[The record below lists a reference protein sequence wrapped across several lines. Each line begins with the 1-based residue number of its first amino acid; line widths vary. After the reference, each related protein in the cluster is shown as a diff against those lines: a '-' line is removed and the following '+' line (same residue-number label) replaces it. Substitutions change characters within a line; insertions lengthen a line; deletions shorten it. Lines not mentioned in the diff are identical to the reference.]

1 MTQEGKARMF
11 AAMHTNTFVLP
22 NAWDAASARIFQEEE
37 FAAIGTT
44 SAGIAFSHG
53 YPDGQCI
60 SSREMLEAVN
70 HIASAVDVPVSADIE
85 AGYGDPLGTAQ
96 RVWEAGAIGIN
107 LEDTVGEGEVE
118 QIPLEQ
124 QAEVI
129 RRIRESVPDLVIN
142 ARTDIFL
149 KAIGAEEGRAAAA
162 VERLRAYRD
171 AGAHCLFAP
180 GIKDSQTIAMLAS
193 ELQAP
198 LNILATPG
206 LPSIDQMRKLGVKR
220 ISLGSGPMRA
230 CMGLIVRIAQEIQNV
245 GTYQTIVDGQY
256 PYNEA
261 NRLFARE

>member
-22 NAWDAASARIFQEEE
+22 NAWDAASARIFQEEK

-44 SAGIAFSHG
+44 SAGVAFAHG
-53 YPDGQCI
+53 YADGQRI
-60 SSREMLEAVN
+60 PAPEMLAAVKR
-70 HIASAVDVPVSADIE
+70 IAGAVDVPVSADME
-85 AGYGDPLGTAQ
+85 AGYGDPIGTAQ
-96 RVWEAGAIGIN
+96 RAWEAGAVGVN
-107 LEDTVGEGEVE
+107 LEDTVGESESA
-118 QIPLEQ
+118 QTPIEQ

-129 RRIRESVPDLVIN
+129 RRIRSAVPDLVVN

-149 KAIGAEEGRAAAA
+149 KGVGEEESRIAEAI
-162 VERLRAYRD
+162 ERLRAYRD

-180 GIKDSQTIAMLAS
+180 GIKSSQTIAALAS

-198 LNILATPG
+198 LNILAVPG

-245 GTYQTIVDGQY
+245 GTYQAVVDSQY

-261 NRLFARE
+261 NRLFTRG